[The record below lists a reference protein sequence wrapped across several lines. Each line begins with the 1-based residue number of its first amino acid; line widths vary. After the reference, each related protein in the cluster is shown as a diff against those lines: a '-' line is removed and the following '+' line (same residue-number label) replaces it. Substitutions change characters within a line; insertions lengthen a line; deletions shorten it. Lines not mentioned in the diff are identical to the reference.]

1 MAVMWKNI
9 MSQPELS
16 FRPTFTAAIDVMM
29 DNPNFATIL
38 NKQIG
43 LQYLDDKYRNNSSWR
58 LLPEVLIKMHE
69 GSALPKGSPYTSV
82 FNKL

>member
-1 MAVMWKNI
+1 

-16 FRPTFTAAIDVMM
+16 LRPTFTAAIDVMM
-29 DNPNFATIL
+29 DNPNFATIS
-38 NKQIG
+38 NKEIG
-43 LQYLDDKYRNNSSWR
+43 LQHLDDKYRNNSSWR
-58 LLPEVLIKMHE
+58 LLPEVLIKMYE